1 MYIITQ
7 EGEIINSKFV
17 VKFSHSLQGVI
28 SNQLPKE
35 DEVALITAYYSGS
48 SKNSDDLGAYIG
60 VQKADEVLQALLHAL
75 QDGTDTFHMPL
86 PL

>member
-28 SNQLPKE
+28 SNRLPKK
-35 DEVALITAYYSGS
+35 DEVILITADYSGS
-48 SKNSDDLGAYIG
+48 NENSDTLGAYIG
-60 VQKADEVLQALLHAL
+60 CQKADEILKMLLIAL
-75 QDGTDTFHMPL
+75 QDGTDTFIMPQ